1 MMMVCHPR
9 FATARHAFS
18 MCWPY
23 QSKTSTSSMMD
34 PFLFRVPS
42 TLWTGTGFG
51 KGQVSSLCF
60 WMKAQLMNI
69 PFALESRRA
78 DMEMDHREVVVWSSM
93 AMLRAWA
100 DLDKMYMDGGGT
112 VGGSRG
118 TDSCFFL
125 GASLLSNVPH
135 IGCDS
140 AGYLQ

>member
-78 DMEMDHREVVVWSSM
+78 DMEMEHREGGVGSAM
-93 AMLRAWA
+93 ATLRAGA
-100 DLDKMYMDGGGT
+100 ELDKMHMVGGGA
-112 VGGSRG
+112 VGGR
-118 TDSCFFL
+118 
-125 GASLLSNVPH
+125 
-135 IGCDS
+135 
-140 AGYLQ
+140 

>member
-34 PFLFRVPS
+34 AILFRVPS

-60 WMKAQLMNI
+60 WMKAQLMNVLVA
-69 PFALESRRA
+69 PELRRA
-78 DMEMDHREVVVWSSM
+78 DVEMDHREVVVRSLT

-100 DLDKMYMDGGGT
+100 DLDRTYMDGGGHC
-112 VGGSRG
+112 GW
-118 TDSCFFL
+118 
-125 GASLLSNVPH
+125 
-135 IGCDS
+135 
-140 AGYLQ
+140 